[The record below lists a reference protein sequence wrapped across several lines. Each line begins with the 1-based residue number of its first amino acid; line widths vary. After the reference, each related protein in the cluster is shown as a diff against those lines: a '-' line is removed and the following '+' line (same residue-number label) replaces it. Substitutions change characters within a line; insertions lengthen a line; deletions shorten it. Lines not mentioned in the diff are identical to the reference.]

1 VQEGNVAL
9 AESISISYPF
19 LSHLNPARLC
29 LLDFCITC
37 RSLQSISIGYPLLS
51 RTEMTNQE
59 LSAEVVGNAFIDQY
73 CFILRHHPEMV
84 HQFYKESSKLGRPD
98 DHGNVTS
105 VTTIATIN
113 EMLLATSLGVPEI
126 KKVNSQESHHGGV
139 LVHVTGRLTM
149 EDNVKRDFSQSFFLA
164 PQETGYFVLN
174 DILQYVDEIDEH
186 QGSGEIDEQQ
196 RHQGSANE
204 QEETVSVPIDVVVAP
219 AKEICDSVSNDESS
233 AVQEK
238 EPGNEVCDSVNDGE
252 SSTVQEQEP
261 GKEVCDSV
269 SNGESSTVQG
279 KEPSNEEPSNE
290 VSDSMNNGESSTVQE
305 KQLDNEVSNVV
316 SDSPHQQM
324 PKRTYASVIK
334 STKDVPVNVATAEW
348 VPVVAAPSKPVPA
361 PTPEEP
367 ISSSVDERSICVK
380 NIPLHA
386 TPALLEEQFKRFGP
400 IKPGGSQVRG
410 HHKRIHFRWQ
420 ESHSCFGFVEFQ
432 TSDSA
437 RRAIEASP
445 IVMSGRSVKIE
456 PKKILN
462 PGVDRYGGRFPPGG
476 VDGQQS
482 GLRQHGNRGYVG
494 GRAGNRTRLDTAGT
508 GSGSHHKWN

>member
-1 VQEGNVAL
+1 
-9 AESISISYPF
+9 
-19 LSHLNPARLC
+19 
-29 LLDFCITC
+29 
-37 RSLQSISIGYPLLS
+37 
-51 RTEMTNQE
+51 
-59 LSAEVVGNAFIDQY
+59 
-73 CFILRHHPEMV
+73 
-84 HQFYKESSKLGRPD
+84 
-98 DHGNVTS
+98 
-105 VTTIATIN
+105 
-113 EMLLATSLGVPEI
+113 MLLATSLGVPEI

-139 LVHVTGRLTM
+139 LVHVTGRLTK

-186 QGSGEIDEQQ
+186 QGSGEIDERQ

-238 EPGNEVCDSVNDGE
+238 EPGNEVCDSVNEGE

-261 GKEVCDSV
+261 GEEVCDSV

-279 KEPSNEEPSNE
+279 KEPSNEVSDSANNGESSTVQGKEPSNEVSDSANNGESSTVQGKEPSNE

-316 SDSPHQQM
+316 SDSSHQQM

-334 STKDVPVNVATAEW
+334 SAKDVPVNVATAEW

-410 HHKRIHFRWQ
+410 HHKWQ

-508 GSGSHHKWN
+508 GSGSHNKWN

>member
-1 VQEGNVAL
+1 MGTSQEGNAAL

-29 LLDFCITC
+29 LLDFGITC
-37 RSLQSISIGYPLLS
+37 RSLESISIGYPLLS

-84 HQFYKESSKLGRPD
+84 HQFYKESSKLCRPD

-126 KKVNSQESHHGGV
+126 KKVNSQESHNGGV
-139 LVHVTGRLTM
+139 LVHVTGRLTR
-149 EDNVKRDFSQSFFLA
+149 EDNVQRDFSQSFFLA

-186 QGSGEIDEQQ
+186 QGSGDIDEQQ
-196 RHQGSANE
+196 EHQSSANG
-204 QEETVSVPIDVVVAP
+204 QEETVSVPVDVVAAP

-233 AVQEK
+233 AVQEREPSNEVCDPVSDGESSTVQEK
-238 EPGNEVCDSVNDGE
+238 EPGNEVCDSV
-252 SSTVQEQEP
+252 
-261 GKEVCDSV
+261 
-269 SNGESSTVQG
+269 SNGETSTVQG
-279 KEPSNEEPSNE
+279 KEPSNE
-290 VSDSMNNGESSTVQE
+290 VSDSVNNGESSTVQE
-305 KQLDNEVSNVV
+305 KELDDDVPSIA
-316 SDSPHQQM
+316 SDSPRQQM

-334 STKDVPVNVATAEW
+334 SAKGVPVNVATAEW

-361 PTPEEP
+361 PTPPEEP

-400 IKPGGSQVRG
+400 IKPGGSQVRS
-410 HHKRIHFRWQ
+410 HKWQ
-420 ESHSCFGFVEFQ
+420 EVQSCFGFVEFQ

-462 PGVDRYGGRFPPGG
+462 PGVDKYGGRLPRGG
-476 VDGQQS
+476 VGGQQS
-482 GLRQHGNRGYVG
+482 GSRQHGNRGYVG
-494 GRAGNRTRLDTAGT
+494 GRVGNRTRLDTAGT
-508 GSGSHHKWN
+508 GSGSHYKWN